1 MLHLPSFLIHA
12 MTQPLPHARE
22 MLRAPAGSRL
32 ILLGCSAAAPRAVP
46 SERDERTGVG
56 TRSWL
61 IAGLAGGS
69 WLQPLAHHCSSP
81 SSSMGRRPRRVRA
94 HLLPQPRDLPRK
106 VAAPICG
113 NGFLIRPLVGLESEG
128 VGGARSEK
136 RRGKG
141 ERRRRRKERG
151 SWPSRCR
158 GSSEQDELQQVH
170 WHRSHALASLS
181 PCFPPPLG
189 GPTLYLLPSPTPN
202 SADQTLTH
210 AHTRT
215 NAHSLALPQLCAVLL
230 ESRLRAASSKQRK
243 FNLLVRAEAA
253 SAVGGERQRGLLRD
267 LLCSC

>member
-1 MLHLPSFLIHA
+1 
-12 MTQPLPHARE
+12 
-22 MLRAPAGSRL
+22 
-32 ILLGCSAAAPRAVP
+32 
-46 SERDERTGVG
+46 
-56 TRSWL
+56 
-61 IAGLAGGS
+61 
-69 WLQPLAHHCSSP
+69 
-81 SSSMGRRPRRVRA
+81 MGRRPRRVRA

-210 AHTRT
+210 AHTRM